1 MKERTLG
8 GETRGN
14 EEEGTIVGWS
24 FVSFLWGAVWK
35 IRKGKKRK
43 GEETMSYNR
52 EEG

>member
-35 IRKGKKRK
+35 IRKEKK
-43 GEETMSYNR
+43 GEEKMSYNR